1 MCVNGPK
8 NLPLNEF
15 YFFTAFW
22 QKYISKWARGLDG
35 CLPVADWRKRIANCT
50 QIVQP
55 STILQHTSPLFLTL
69 IIDCLMNFQLTEEQL
84 AVRQAARD
92 FAQQECLPG
101 VIERDDKMIFPK
113 EQVSQL
119 ADLGFMG
126 MMVKP
131 EYGGSGMDTVS
142 YVLAM
147 EEISKIDASVS
158 VCMSVNNSLV
168 CYGLQEYCTEEQKQQ
183 YLVPLAQG
191 KKDGELYIGAFL
203 LSEPE
208 AGSDATSQRTTAI
221 DMGDHYILNGIK
233 NWITNGSSASVYLV
247 MAQTDASKGSKGINA
262 FIVEKNW
269 PGVSVG
275 AKENKMG
282 IRGSDTHSISFTD
295 VKVPKANRIGEDG
308 FGFTFAMKTLA
319 GGRIGIAAQA
329 LGIAAGSYE
338 LALKYSKERKAFG
351 KEIMHH
357 QAIQFK
363 LADMATKVE
372 AARLLCLKAA
382 WEKDN
387 GIDYTLSSSMAKVYA
402 SEAAMWC
409 STEAVQVHGG
419 YGYVKEFHVER
430 LMRDAKITQI
440 YEGTSEVQRIV
451 ISRSILK

>member
-1 MCVNGPK
+1 M
-8 NLPLNEF
+8 
-15 YFFTAFW
+15 
-22 QKYISKWARGLDG
+22 
-35 CLPVADWRKRIANCT
+35 
-50 QIVQP
+50 
-55 STILQHTSPLFLTL
+55 
-69 IIDCLMNFQLTEEQL
+69 FQLTEEQL
-84 AVRQAARD
+84 MIQQAARD
-92 FAQQECLPG
+92 FAKNECLPG
-101 VIERDDKMIFPK
+101 VIERDENQKFPK
-113 EQVSQL
+113 EQVTKL
-119 ADLGFMG
+119 AELGFMG
-126 MMVKP
+126 MMVDEK
-131 EYGGSGMDTVS
+131 YGGSGMDTVS

-168 CYGLQEYCTEEQKQQ
+168 CYGLQEYGTEEQKQQ
-183 YLVPLAQG
+183 YLSPLAQG

-208 AGSDATSQRTTAI
+208 AGSDATSQRTTAE
-221 DMGDHYILNGIK
+221 DKGDHYLINGIK

-247 MAQTDASKGSKGINA
+247 IAQTDAAKGSKGINA
-262 FIVEKNW
+262 FIVEKQW

-282 IRGSDTHSISFTD
+282 IRGSDTHSISFQD
-295 VKVPKANRIGEDG
+295 VKVPKENRIGEDG
-308 FGFTFAMKTLA
+308 FGFKFAMKTLA

-329 LGIAAGSYE
+329 LGIASGAYE
-338 LALKYSKERKAFG
+338 LALNYSKQRKAFG

-363 LADMATKVE
+363 LADMATKIE

-382 WEKDN
+382 WDKDEN
-387 GIDYTLSSSMAKVYA
+387 ADYTVSSSMAKVFA
-402 SEAAMWC
+402 SETAMWVT
-409 STEAVQVHGG
+409 TEAVQVHGG
-419 YGYVKEFHVER
+419 YGFVKEFHVER